1 MMKAFKKILVIAAI
15 LGLAFVI
22 GYFVYIGVSV

>member
-1 MMKAFKKILVIAAI
+1 MKALKKILIILAI

-22 GYFVYIGVSV
+22 GYFVYTGVRL